1 MNGKVDDSLNK
12 LLLEKQLQ
20 LKISEASLRLSS
32 DNCQTKSIRRTHKQ
46 SYESA
51 QQKLIAI
58 NQNLNVLKKL
68 QQNNNQ
74 SSDDVSVIS
83 SQTKYSTTS
92 STGSNNN
99 LDTKSLKFNPGSNG
113 NLSINNNH
121 SLLIERRNSMNGLKQ
136 MPQRVRH
143 DSYNNDYSSQSG
155 GKISP
160 SLAYPNSHAYSR
172 QQPQYYAGH
181 NHLTNEQFN
190 KNANVKKSAI
200 LDSDYNVLRT
210 NYQPYEIKQQQ
221 VPYMA
226 AGDIITTTN
235 GKMVRQYTEDDV
247 NEQYTYNK
255 YYQQSPYPYGRP
267 GSSGCSVQTASA
279 DFYQGKENQK

>member
-1 MNGKVDDSLNK
+1 M
-12 LLLEKQLQ
+12 EKQLQ
-20 LKISEASLRLSS
+20 LKISEASLRLSN

-74 SSDDVSVIS
+74 SSDDVSIIS
-83 SQTKYSTTS
+83 IQTKYSTTS

-99 LDTKSLKFNPGSNG
+99 LDTKSLKFNPAAGSNG
-113 NLSINNNH
+113 NLSNNNNNQQ

-136 MPQRVRH
+136 MPQQRVRH

-160 SLAYPNSHAYSR
+160 SLAYPNSHVYSR
-172 QQPQYYAGH
+172 QQQPQQYYAGH
-181 NHLTNEQFN
+181 NHLTSEQFN
-190 KNANVKKSAI
+190 KNVNVKKSAI

-210 NYQPYEIKQQQ
+210 NYQPYEVKPAQ

-255 YYQQSPYPYGRP
+255 YYQQQPYPYGRP
-267 GSSGCSVQTASA
+267 GSSGQTSNVE
-279 DFYQGKENQK
+279 FYQGKENQK

>member
-1 MNGKVDDSLNK
+1 M
-12 LLLEKQLQ
+12 EKQLQ
-20 LKISEASLRLSS
+20 LKISEASLRLSN

-74 SSDDVSVIS
+74 SSDDVSIIS
-83 SQTKYSTTS
+83 IQTKYSTTS

-99 LDTKSLKFNPGSNG
+99 LDTKSLKFNPAAGSNG
-113 NLSINNNH
+113 NLSNNNQQ

-136 MPQRVRH
+136 MPQQRVRH

-160 SLAYPNSHAYSR
+160 SLAYPNSHVYSR
-172 QQPQYYAGH
+172 QQQPQQYYAGH
-181 NHLTNEQFN
+181 NHLTSEQFN
-190 KNANVKKSAI
+190 KNVNVKKSAI

-210 NYQPYEIKQQQ
+210 NYQPYEVKPAQ

-255 YYQQSPYPYGRP
+255 YYQQQPYPYGRP
-267 GSSGCSVQTASA
+267 GSSGQTSNVE
-279 DFYQGKENQK
+279 FYQGKENQK

>member
-1 MNGKVDDSLNK
+1 M
-12 LLLEKQLQ
+12 EKQLQ
-20 LKISEASLRLSS
+20 LKISEASLRLSN

-74 SSDDVSVIS
+74 SSDDVSIIS

-113 NLSINNNH
+113 NLSNNNQ

-136 MPQRVRH
+136 MQQQRVRH

-160 SLAYPNSHAYSR
+160 SLAYPNSHMYGR

-190 KNANVKKSAI
+190 KNVNVKKSAI

-255 YYQQSPYPYGRP
+255 YYQQQPYPYGRP
-267 GSSGCSVQTASA
+267 AGSSGQAANT